1 MKNKKYFKNLALILF
16 IVLFANFGFLY
27 LASHAL
33 ICNDPPC
40 SFTSGPPTI
49 MCPCSSSTQTCSIGS
64 VSGQWGQCCC
74 PMLTPTPTPCTEC
87 NPVGSG
93 YVDGTLACRNDLMAV
108 KICHVNDPPNL
119 GCWWGLKENCPGT
132 CIETLPPS
140 STSAVCTSTPTP
152 TPTPTPCTECNPVG
166 SGYVDGTLAC
176 RNDLMAVKIC
186 HVNDPPNLGCWWGL
200 KENCPGTCIETLPPS
215 STSAVCTS
223 TPTPTPTSTPTPT
236 PTSTPTPALT
246 PTPVSSA
253 CACTGTFTCPGCNN
267 GFCATGMCTL
277 VSGFLNDCLCCP
289 GAPEGCPPTG
299 CSDTCDNTLCTTA
312 DGLRG
317 MCTDQQN
324 ILSFPLCI
332 CKADLITLT
341 ATEPSPSETST
352 DTELLAR
359 EAEDTSDI
367 KCGDCKPPDCNGKCE
382 NPEKECVTKFS
393 KKKNKDICK
402 CRKKDASEE
411 EDDEDEN

>member
-74 PMLTPTPTPCTEC
+74 PMLTPTPTPCTECNPVGSGYVDGTLACRNDLMAVKICHVNDPPNLGCWWGLKENCPGTCIETLPPSPTSAVCTSTPTPTPTPTPCTEC

-223 TPTPTPTSTPTPT
+223 TPTPTPTP
-236 PTSTPTPALT
+236 
-246 PTPVSSA
+246 
-253 CACTGTFTCPGCNN
+253 
-267 GFCATGMCTL
+267 
-277 VSGFLNDCLCCP
+277 
-289 GAPEGCPPTG
+289 
-299 CSDTCDNTLCTTA
+299 
-312 DGLRG
+312 
-317 MCTDQQN
+317 
-324 ILSFPLCI
+324 
-332 CKADLITLT
+332 
-341 ATEPSPSETST
+341 
-352 DTELLAR
+352 
-359 EAEDTSDI
+359 
-367 KCGDCKPPDCNGKCE
+367 
-382 NPEKECVTKFS
+382 
-393 KKKNKDICK
+393 
-402 CRKKDASEE
+402 
-411 EDDEDEN
+411 

>member
-119 GCWWGLKENCPGT
+119 GCWWGLKENCL
-132 CIETLPPS
+132 E
-140 STSAVCTSTPTP
+140 
-152 TPTPTPCTECNPVG
+152 
-166 SGYVDGTLAC
+166 
-176 RNDLMAVKIC
+176 
-186 HVNDPPNLGCWWGL
+186 
-200 KENCPGTCIETLPPS
+200 TCIETLPPS

-267 GFCATGMCTL
+267 GFCATGICTL

-341 ATEPSPSETST
+341 ATEPSPYETST